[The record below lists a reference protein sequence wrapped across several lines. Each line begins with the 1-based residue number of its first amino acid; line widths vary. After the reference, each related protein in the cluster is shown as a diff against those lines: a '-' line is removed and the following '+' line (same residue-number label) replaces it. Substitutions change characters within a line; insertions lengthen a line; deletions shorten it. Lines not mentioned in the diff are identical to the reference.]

1 MRRTLTALAA
11 LAIAF
16 GPVAA
21 QTGSQSASSQSQPTI
36 KFLTEQTQD
45 EVLGTDF
52 IGTPVATKGGEQV
65 GRISNLVFG
74 KDGSIELAVIGIGG
88 FLGIGEKEVAVAF
101 DNLKS
106 DTVNNK
112 HVFVIDVTKDQIKA
126 APAYKTISDQKFKE
140 RVAEWRAKASQS
152 WSQMKQQATKAYE
165 EAKTKVNEATK
176 PADQPVA
183 PKEQPKEQ

>member
-1 MRRTLTALAA
+1 MKSTLTAVAA
-11 LAIAF
+11 LLFAF
-16 GPVAA
+16 SPLAA
-21 QTGSQSASSQSQPTI
+21 QTQTPSSKSPSTI
-36 KFLTEQTQD
+36 NFIAEQTPG

-88 FLGIGEKEVAVAF
+88 FLGIGEKEVAVSF
-101 DNLKS
+101 DSLKS
-106 DTVNNK
+106 DTLNNK
-112 HVFVIDVTKDQIKA
+112 HVFVIDATKDQIKA

-140 RVAEWRAKASQS
+140 RVAEWRAKATQS
-152 WSQMKQQATKAYE
+152 WTQMKEQAAKAYE

-176 PADQPVA
+176 PSDQPVA